1 MVNYSEQHTLS
12 FPTDTSQPVTPI
24 PIFYMHSGEHPF
36 CTRPG
41 CLCMKNNEQLETLL
55 RGVIGRE
62 LKLREVV
69 NGAIRWEVR

>member
-1 MVNYSEQHTLS
+1 MINSSEQQQLS
-12 FPTDTSQPVTPI
+12 FPTDTREPVTPI
-24 PIFYMHSGEHPF
+24 PIFYLHAGEHPF
-36 CTRPG
+36 CPRPG
-41 CLCMKNNEQLETLL
+41 CLCMQNNEQLEALL

>member
-1 MVNYSEQHTLS
+1 MADASPQHHLS
-12 FPTDTSQPVTPI
+12 FPTDTREPVTPI

-41 CLCMKNNEQLETLL
+41 CFCLQNNQQLETLL
-55 RGVIGRE
+55 RSVIGGE

-69 NGAIRWEVR
+69 NGAIKWRVG